1 MFMNILSNVVKPL
14 VEPAA
19 GKILQ
24 NVAINALL
32 DNTDKIT
39 ESAGNM
45 FRDSSSEL
53 AAKVITESLKNLNS
67 NSEKESNKTTDM
79 NIDLYT
85 MAQNIKFDKN
95 F

>member
-1 MFMNILSNVVKPL
+1 MFMNILNTLKPL

-24 NVAINALL
+24 NVAINTLL
-32 DNTDKIT
+32 DNTDKIS

-67 NSEKESNKTTDM
+67 NSEKESNYNTDM
-79 NIDLYT
+79 NIDLYA